1 MMSKGVLIHAFGDEL
16 IDYYKLANYSAS
28 LVRRHLRLPVACITD
43 NPSKI
48 HGIKYVIEAQSEIKQ
63 KRTIIDGK
71 YQYKNDTRI
80 LSYELT
86 PFDKTLLIDSDYL
99 IFNSNLLKWFDT
111 DYEFVCP
118 HKMYY
123 PGYSA
128 KEFCIYNNIVQMWAT
143 VIYFNKSQFSQNVFE
158 HWKMVQENYEYYTSL
173 LNVYGVYRN
182 DYSLSLALH
191 TMNGYVRP
199 NVEMFSLLTI
209 PTHYKILDI
218 EEDRILIEK
227 SGKLLVINKTN
238 MHVMDKVNL
247 QGKIHAEI

>member
-1 MMSKGVLIHAFGDEL
+1 MSKGILIHAFGDDL
-16 IDYYKLANYSAS
+16 IDYYKLANYCAS
-28 LVRRHLRLPVACITD
+28 LVRKHLDLPIACITD

-48 HGIKYVIEAQSEIKQ
+48 HGMQYVIEAQSDTNQ
-63 KRTIIDGK
+63 KRTIAGGK
-71 YQYKNDTRI
+71 YNYKNDTRI

-123 PGYSA
+123 PGQSA
-128 KEFCIYNNIVQMWAT
+128 KEFYIYNNIVQMWAT
-143 VIYFNKSQFSQNVFE
+143 VVYFNKSQFSQSVFD
-158 HWKMVQENYEYYTSL
+158 HWKMVQENYDYYTSL

-191 TMNGYVRP
+191 TMGGYTKP

-209 PTHYKILDI
+209 PSHYKILDI
-218 EEDRILIEK
+218 ENDRVLIERN
-227 SGKLLVINKTN
+227 GKLVVLNKTN
-238 MHVMDKVNL
+238 IHVMDKAHL
-247 QGKIHAEI
+247 LGKIHEEV